1 MSTESK
7 PWNVKPLYQHLAT
20 AIDSHKRCEAD
31 VHKIRGGLGGLHES
45 FLPLR
50 EEWSARWLA
59 RAEAMLAC
67 LPHGSG
73 LDGDWAIDWEQ
84 TRENRIVLRIPYHHM
99 DSNGYYCGWS
109 DLRFVIRPS
118 LLFGVQLSL
127 TGTGRGNSDLADCLH
142 ESVLVAL
149 QAEHDSAEFAATE
162 AECAGS
168 KAG

>member
-1 MSTESK
+1 MNAESK
-7 PWNVKPLYQHLAT
+7 PRNVKPLYQHLAT
-20 AIDSHKRCEAD
+20 AIDSHVRCKAD
-31 VHKIRGGLGGLHES
+31 AAALRAGKSGLHES

-50 EEWSARWLA
+50 EECAAHWLA

-73 LDGDWAIDWEQ
+73 LDGDWSIDWEQ

-118 LLFGVQLSL
+118 LLFGLQLSL
-127 TGTGRGNSDLADCLH
+127 TGTGRGNSDLADYLH
-142 ESVLVAL
+142 ESVLAAL
-149 QAEHDSAEFAATE
+149 KAEHDSAEFDKE
-162 AECAGS
+162 NR
-168 KAG
+168 K